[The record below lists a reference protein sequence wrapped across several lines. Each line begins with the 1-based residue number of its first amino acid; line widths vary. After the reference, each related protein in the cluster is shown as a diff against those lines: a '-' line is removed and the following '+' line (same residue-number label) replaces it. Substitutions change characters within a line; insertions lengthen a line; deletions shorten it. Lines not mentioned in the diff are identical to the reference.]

1 MFQYVL
7 LATSKLMARQRLR
20 SFLYDLTV
28 WFVQLAKNNAN
39 RSVRLQRGLKHGPIY
54 RSSVASRSQT
64 LGGIVRA
71 RINRQQARTSL
82 SLRLQVGLVLSRPR
96 LSSV

>member
-1 MFQYVL
+1 MQ
-7 LATSKLMARQRLR
+7 TGRLGCNGV
-20 SFLYDLTV
+20 S
-28 WFVQLAKNNAN
+28 NM
-39 RSVRLQRGLKHGPIY
+39 HGPIDG
-54 RSSVASRSQT
+54 SSVASRSQT